1 MVLAHNTASGMAVGT
16 YGTWTEALGHL
27 NFVDSCAVGTDQQRR
42 VEGPAELDID
52 QVYFPAHWAVSGV
65 LRAH

>member
-1 MVLAHNTASGMAVGT
+1 MGLAHNTASGMAVGT
-16 YGTWTEALGHL
+16 HGAGAEALGHL
-27 NFVDSCAVGTDQQRR
+27 DFADRCAVGAEQERR

-52 QVYFPAHWAVSGV
+52 QVYFPAHWAVSSV

>member
-1 MVLAHNTASGMAVGT
+1 MLAHNTASGMAVGT
-16 YGTWTEALGHL
+16 HGTWTEALGHL
-27 NFVDSCAVGTDQQRR
+27 DFADSCAVGADQQRR
-42 VEGPAELDID
+42 VEGRAELDID